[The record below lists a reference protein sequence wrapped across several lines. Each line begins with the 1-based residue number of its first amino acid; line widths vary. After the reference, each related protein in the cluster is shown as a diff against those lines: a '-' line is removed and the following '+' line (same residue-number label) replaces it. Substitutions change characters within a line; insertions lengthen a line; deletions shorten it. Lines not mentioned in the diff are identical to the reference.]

1 MNRRLYRSRTDT
13 VIGGV
18 AAGLANY
25 LNTDPALV
33 RVGWVVLALVTNG
46 VGLLAYLV
54 CWVAIPEEPKAATPE
69 AVDPDGTPMPVAET
83 APADRP
89 VEHREGRAGVVV
101 GVGLVLLGAWFLV
114 REYLPPIN
122 WSLLWPVIIIGIG
135 ALILITSARRRTDA

>member
-18 AAGLANY
+18 AAGLATY

-54 CWVAIPEEPKAATPE
+54 CWVAIPEEPKTEP
-69 AVDPDGTPMPVAET
+69 VIGPDGTPMPVAEA
-83 APADRP
+83 APAAG
-89 VEHREGRAGVVV
+89 RETRAGVVV

-122 WSLLWPVIIIGIG
+122 WNLLWPVVLIGVG
-135 ALILITSARRRTDA
+135 ALILITSARRRTDV

>member
-1 MNRRLYRSRTDT
+1 MLVNRRLYRSRTDT

-46 VGLLAYLV
+46 VGVLAYLV
-54 CWVAIPEEPKAATPE
+54 CWVAVPEEPKVTAEP
-69 AVDPDGTPMPVAET
+69 VIGPDGEPMPVVEA
-83 APADRP
+83 P
-89 VEHREGRAGVVV
+89 VEPRPHREGRAGLVV

-114 REYLPPIN
+114 REYLPPVN
-122 WSLLWPVIIIGIG
+122 WNLIWPVVLIGIG
-135 ALILITSARRRTDA
+135 ALILITSSRRRTDV

>member
-18 AAGLANY
+18 AAGLATY
-25 LNTDPALV
+25 LNTDPAIV

-54 CWVAIPEEPKAATPE
+54 CWVAIPEEPKAATEPTIG
-69 AVDPDGTPMPVAET
+69 PDGTPMPVAET
-83 APADRP
+83 APP
-89 VEHREGRAGVVV
+89 EHRESRAGVVV

-114 REYLPPIN
+114 REYLPPIDWN
-122 WSLLWPVIIIGIG
+122 LLWPVVLIGIG
-135 ALILITSARRRTDA
+135 VLILVTSARRRTDA

>member
-46 VGLLAYLV
+46 VGVLAYLV
-54 CWVAIPEEPKAATPE
+54 CWVAVPEEPKVAAEP
-69 AVDPDGTPMPVAET
+69 VIGPDGEPMPVVEA
-83 APADRP
+83 P
-89 VEHREGRAGVVV
+89 VEPRPHREGRAGLVV

-114 REYLPPIN
+114 REYLPPVN
-122 WSLLWPVIIIGIG
+122 WNLIWPVVLIGIG
-135 ALILITSARRRTDA
+135 ALILITSSRRRTDV